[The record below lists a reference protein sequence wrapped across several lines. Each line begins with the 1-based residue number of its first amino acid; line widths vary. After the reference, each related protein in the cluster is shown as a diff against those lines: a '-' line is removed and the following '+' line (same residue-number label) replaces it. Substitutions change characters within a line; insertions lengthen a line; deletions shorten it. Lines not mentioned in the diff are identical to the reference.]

1 MAIIPDEKDWT
12 WILDRP
18 CPECLFDVTALNLEL
33 MPVLVR
39 DLSRAWQQVLLSPTV
54 AVRPSPDTWSPL
66 EYACHVRDV
75 FSLFATRL
83 SAMIETDGA
92 KSLNWDQDQ
101 AAIEGNYAAQ
111 DPMVVSSG
119 LGEAGEQLA
128 LQFARVSGSLWDHR
142 GLRSNGSEFTIRTF
156 AQYFA
161 HDPIHHLV
169 DVESPDANTFTQG
182 IPTHS

>member
-1 MAIIPDEKDWT
+1 
-12 WILDRP
+12 
-18 CPECLFDVTALNLEL
+18 
-33 MPVLVR
+33 
-39 DLSRAWQQVLLSPTV
+39 
-54 AVRPSPDTWSPL
+54 
-66 EYACHVRDV
+66 
-75 FSLFATRL
+75 
-83 SAMIETDGA
+83 MIETDGA